1 MNKIGVVYATKTKHS
16 KKLAEAIGEALK
28 VKAENVLS
36 NPVLNDLDMLFII
49 GGLYGGESLPE
60 LLKFV
65 KDLDRSK
72 TKCAALV
79 TSTVS
84 DKKGQDSIR
93 KLLEDKGIKVVDET
107 RCYGSFLVMKI
118 GHPNKA
124 DISHAVDFALRIS

>member
-36 NPVLNDLDMLFII
+36 NPAFSDLDLLFIV

-60 LLKFV
+60 LLGFV
-65 KDLDRSK
+65 KDLDSSK
-72 TKCAALV
+72 TKSAALI
-79 TSTVS
+79 TSS
-84 DKKGQDSIR
+84 AADKKGQDSIR
-93 KLLEDKGIKVVDET
+93 KLLEDKGIKVVDEQ
-107 RCYGSFLVMKI
+107 RCYGGFLVMKI